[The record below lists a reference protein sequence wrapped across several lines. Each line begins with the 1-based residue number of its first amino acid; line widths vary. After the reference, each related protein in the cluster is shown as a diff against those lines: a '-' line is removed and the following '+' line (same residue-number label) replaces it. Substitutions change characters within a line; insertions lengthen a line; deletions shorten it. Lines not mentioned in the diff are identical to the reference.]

1 MLLDERENRN
11 IGEDTRK
18 KTNTRNLK
26 NYSVPKKTMIPVIHT
41 VISVH
46 CMVLTYGW

>member
-18 KTNTRNLK
+18 KTNTRQIPETLK
-26 NYSVPKKTMIPVIHT
+26 TILCQKKNNDSRNP
-41 VISVH
+41 
-46 CMVLTYGW
+46 